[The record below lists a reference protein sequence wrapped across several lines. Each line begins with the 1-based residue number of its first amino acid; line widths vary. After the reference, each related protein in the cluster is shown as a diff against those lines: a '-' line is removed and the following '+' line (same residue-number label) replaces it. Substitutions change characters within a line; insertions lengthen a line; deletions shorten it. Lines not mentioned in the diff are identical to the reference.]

1 MIFYLNETLF
11 PYIMEN
17 FFIYYEISFS
27 YIQYFGKFLPKN

>member
-17 FFIYYEISFS
+17 FFIYYEKSFPTNKKS
-27 YIQYFGKFLPKN
+27 LKI

>member
-27 YIQYFGKFLPKN
+27 YIEAI